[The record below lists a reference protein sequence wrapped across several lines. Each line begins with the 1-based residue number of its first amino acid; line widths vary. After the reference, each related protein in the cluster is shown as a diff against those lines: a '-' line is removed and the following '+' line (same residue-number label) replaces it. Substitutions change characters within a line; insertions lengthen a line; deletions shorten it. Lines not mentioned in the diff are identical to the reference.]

1 MGGNSRTIA
10 DLLSVLTEGFSLP
23 ELRAADIKS
32 SLSCAIAAHRT
43 HLGLSQKEMAKRLGK
58 TQSTV
63 AKWENGDQ
71 NFTVET
77 LAEIATLLK
86 MELTVKLQELPTKDN
101 IVETKYRGKVVY
113 LDFGQGKSRSYGDAD
128 YNEEDRK
135 EM

>member
-1 MGGNSRTIA
+1 MSGNNRTIG
-10 DLLSVLTEGFSLP
+10 DLLSVLTEGLSLS

-32 SLSCAIAAHRT
+32 SLSFAIATHRINI
-43 HLGLSQKEMAKRLGK
+43 GLSQKELAHRLGK

-77 LAEIATLLK
+77 LAEIATILD

-101 IVETKYRGKVVY
+101 ISSKKYHGKIVQ
-113 LDFGQGKSRSYGDAD
+113 LDFSRRNSSSYGGVDY
-128 YNEEDRK
+128 YNEERK